1 MRLLI
6 IFIIIFIYGCN
17 NSNKEIAIVVHGGAG
32 TILKKNMTKQ
42 MEEEYRSKLKEA
54 IHAGYIILENNG
66 SSLDAVEA
74 TIKIL
79 ENSDLFNAGKGSV
92 LSYDGVV
99 EMDASIMDGNNLNA
113 GAVTGVKT
121 IKNPIS
127 AARLV
132 MEKSDHVL
140 LSGKGAESFALSNGL
155 EFTDNDY
162 FITEKRLNSL
172 NKAKSKDSLMDNK
185 FGTVGCVA
193 IDINGNISAGTS
205 TGGMTNKRWNRI
217 GDVPIIGAGNYAN
230 NSTCGISSTG
240 WGEFFIRNVVA
251 YDISSQMEYRQET
264 IESAAKNTLKKV
276 KNLGGSGGVI
286 GIDNK
291 GNVMMN
297 FNTEGMYRGFKKSGT
312 ETVIKIYK

>member
-6 IFIIIFIYGCN
+6 CFLIIFNLSCN
-17 NSNKEIAIVVHGGAG
+17 NDTQQIAIVVHGGAG
-32 TILKKNMTKQ
+32 TILKKNMTEQ
-42 MEEEYRSKLKEA
+42 MEKDYKRDLEEA
-54 IHAGYIILENNG
+54 ISAGFSILENNG
-66 SSLDAVEA
+66 SSIDAVEA

-99 EMDASIMDGNNLNA
+99 EMDASIMDGSNLNA

-140 LSGKGAESFALSNGL
+140 LSAKGAESFALSKGL
-155 EFTDNDY
+155 EIIDNDY
-162 FITEKRLNSL
+162 FITEKRLNLL
-172 NKAKSKDSLMDNK
+172 NKAKKKDSLMDNK

-230 NSTCGISSTG
+230 NLTCGISSTG

-251 YDISSQMEYRQET
+251 YDISAQMEYKKES

-291 GNVMMN
+291 GNIMMN
-297 FNTEGMYRGFKKSGT
+297 FNTEGMYRGYKKSGT

>member
-6 IFIIIFIYGCN
+6 CFLIIFNLSCN
-17 NSNKEIAIVVHGGAG
+17 NDTQQIAIVVHGGAG
-32 TILKKNMTKQ
+32 TILKKNMTEQ
-42 MEEEYRSKLKEA
+42 MEKDYKRDLEEA
-54 IHAGYIILENNG
+54 ISAGFSILENNG
-66 SSLDAVEA
+66 SSIDAVEA

-99 EMDASIMDGNNLNA
+99 EMDASIMDGSNLNA

-140 LSGKGAESFALSNGL
+140 LSAKGAESFALSKGL
-155 EFTDNDY
+155 EIIDNDY
-162 FITEKRLNSL
+162 FITEKRLNLL
-172 NKAKSKDSLMDNK
+172 NKAKKKDSLMDNK

-230 NSTCGISSTG
+230 NLTCGISSTG

-251 YDISSQMEYRQET
+251 YDISSQMEYKKES

-291 GNVMMN
+291 GNIMMN
-297 FNTEGMYRGFKKSGT
+297 FNTEGMYRGYKKSGT